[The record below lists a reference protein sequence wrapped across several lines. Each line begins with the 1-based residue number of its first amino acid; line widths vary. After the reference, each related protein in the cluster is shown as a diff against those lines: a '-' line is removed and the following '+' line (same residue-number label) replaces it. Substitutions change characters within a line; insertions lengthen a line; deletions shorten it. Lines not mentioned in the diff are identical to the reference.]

1 MEEVC
6 CCFGLF
12 CLRFDEQA
20 EGGDFD
26 GFDVGF
32 GFLALSCWI
41 GDKKMGNKRVVI
53 WRLVEEKQPFF
64 VMSRVV
70 SVVMV
75 IAQSDLGIVST
86 TNEVFGCVSRCNLS
100 LFT

>member
-12 CLRFDEQA
+12 CLRFDEQT

-32 GFLALSCWI
+32 GFLAVAALDW
-41 GDKKMGNKRVVI
+41 GMKG
-53 WRLVEEKQPFF
+53 W
-64 VMSRVV
+64 
-70 SVVMV
+70 
-75 IAQSDLGIVST
+75 G
-86 TNEVFGCVSRCNLS
+86 TNGL
-100 LFT
+100 